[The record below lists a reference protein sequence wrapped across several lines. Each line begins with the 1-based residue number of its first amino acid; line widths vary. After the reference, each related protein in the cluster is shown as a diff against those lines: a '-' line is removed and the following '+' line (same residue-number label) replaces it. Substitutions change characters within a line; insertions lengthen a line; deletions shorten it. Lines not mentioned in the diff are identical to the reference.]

1 MKLRE
6 KYLRLWVSCSYP
18 LDGQQHNFPDCEWR
32 KLKGES
38 KKRRWKEKVRQK
50 IEKWKVKVKR
60 EDEKRKCKYERDTE
74 KRKCKYERD
83 TEKIFWIEKVKRDS
97 ENKKIVIR

>member
-1 MKLRE
+1 M
-6 KYLRLWVSCSYP
+6 
-18 LDGQQHNFPDCEWR
+18 
-32 KLKGES
+32 
-38 KKRRWKEKVRQK
+38 
-50 IEKWKVKVKR
+50 KR

-97 ENKKIVIR
+97 ENKK